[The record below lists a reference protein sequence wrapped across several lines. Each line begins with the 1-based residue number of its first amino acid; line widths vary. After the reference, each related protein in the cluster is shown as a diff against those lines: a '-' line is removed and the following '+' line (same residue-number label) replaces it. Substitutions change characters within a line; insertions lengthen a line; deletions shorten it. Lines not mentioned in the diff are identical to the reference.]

1 MQPDILISSR
11 FLVVLVTFMLY
22 RSRFL
27 LSPASNS
34 VMCSVVDKL
43 FVECF
48 NGVLV
53 S

>member
-1 MQPDILISSR
+1 M
-11 FLVVLVTFMLY
+11 LVIIMLY
-22 RSRFL
+22 RCL
-27 LSPASNS
+27 LSPLS
-34 VMCSVVDKL
+34 VSSDNLEGGSVLYAALVVDKL